1 MKRATTGRIPFASR
15 GALAAAAVAVIG
27 VLWPGAEAEAQMRCG
42 KRDVV
47 IGHLQK
53 KYGETQR
60 SVGLQEGRGMV
71 EIYAN
76 DDSGSWTILLTT
88 PNGVSC
94 LMAAGEAYEVREAVQ
109 AKTPA

>member
-1 MKRATTGRIPFASR
+1 MKRATTGLISLAI
-15 GALAAAAVAVIG
+15 LAATAG
-27 VLWPGAEAEAQMRCG
+27 TFFTPSTAEAQMRCG

-47 IGHLQK
+47 ISHLTK

-71 EIYAN
+71 EIFAN
-76 DDSGSWTILLTT
+76 PDSGSWTILLTT
-88 PNGVSC
+88 PNGMSC
-94 LMAAGEAYEVREAVQ
+94 LMAAGEAYEAREREL